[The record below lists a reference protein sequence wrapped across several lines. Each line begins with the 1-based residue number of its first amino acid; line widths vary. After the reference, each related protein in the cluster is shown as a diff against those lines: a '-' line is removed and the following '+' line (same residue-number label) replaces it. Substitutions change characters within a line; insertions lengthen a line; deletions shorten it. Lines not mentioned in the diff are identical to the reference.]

1 MVFFMQTIGSGIMN
15 LQTESNLMTKF
26 DTSSYLKLQT
36 LTKEQPLERNSP
48 PSLSLDT
55 GGFIAQFGKSIEEL
69 FGYTQQQL
77 MWRHICCLF
86 PKFSEVDLMQS
97 GRLNPLLSYL
107 CHCDHE
113 FDAIDRH
120 GKIVTCNLNFF
131 LIEQNGM
138 PSIRLIVRPVGNPKA
153 DMSKDLKLHHE
164 EPAGGFPV
172 LSKE

>member
-1 MVFFMQTIGSGIMN
+1 MN
-15 LQTESNLMTKF
+15 LQIENNLITKI

-36 LTKEQPLERNSP
+36 LTEEQPLERYSP

-55 GGFIAQFGKSIEEL
+55 DGFIAQCGTAIEEL
-69 FGYTQQQL
+69 FGYTRQEL

-86 PKFSEVDLMQS
+86 PKFSEVDLMQT
-97 GRLNPLLSYL
+97 GRLNPQLSYL

-113 FDAIDRH
+113 FNAINKR
-120 GKIVTCNLNFF
+120 GRVVTCNLNFF
-131 LIEQNGM
+131 LIEHNGM
-138 PSIRLIVRPVGNPKA
+138 PSLRLIVRPVGNSKA
-153 DMSKDLKLHHE
+153 NESSLHHE